1 VGFLGRELLA
11 ALGTPASEDGA
22 PSTGPHAKP
31 EAVRL
36 RTLAV
41 IWLECALHGNDSLR
55 PVKVEG
61 RQRSGA
67 EMAPKHRWYGPAKAG
82 VNAAASTIRC
92 RDTPSVHRGP
102 RPRGG
107 EPTGS
112 RGPTAP
118 GCGWGPCR
126 PTTRMLPEPPPGR
139 SPPWG
144 QRWGRAVDERGTTSA
159 GAIGRRDLGTIRA
172 TVPSR
177 ILTAIRRVSRTDRC
191 SSTCPQGLWLFRV
204 SLFLHPFKPMGWGQ
218 GSSMGCLPQ
227 AQR

>member
-107 EPTGS
+107 EPTGVAGRPLQGVAGD
-112 RGPTAP
+112 RGDQPP
-118 GCGWGPCR
+118 GCCR
-126 PTTRMLPEPPPGR
+126 SRHRDGLLLGDNDGDELLTSGGQPPPA
-139 SPPWG
+139 P
-144 QRWGRAVDERGTTSA
+144 SA
-159 GAIGRRDLGTIRA
+159 GATWGRSGRLSPA
-172 TVPSR
+172 
-177 ILTAIRRVSRTDRC
+177 
-191 SSTCPQGLWLFRV
+191 
-204 SLFLHPFKPMGWGQ
+204 
-218 GSSMGCLPQ
+218 GS
-227 AQR
+227 

>member
-31 EAVRL
+31 EAMRL

-92 RDTPSVHRGP
+92 RDT
-102 RPRGG
+102 
-107 EPTGS
+107 
-112 RGPTAP
+112 A
-118 GCGWGPCR
+118 
-126 PTTRMLPEPPPGR
+126 
-139 SPPWG
+139 
-144 QRWGRAVDERGTTSA
+144 QRTRGTATE
-159 GAIGRRDLGTIRA
+159 GR
-172 TVPSR
+172 
-177 ILTAIRRVSRTDRC
+177 
-191 SSTCPQGLWLFRV
+191 
-204 SLFLHPFKPMGWGQ
+204 
-218 GSSMGCLPQ
+218 
-227 AQR
+227 